1 MQPFN
6 FRTSRLRES
15 YGSSVDHLD
24 LLFSRWG
31 RLMIQ
36 TSASRVAP
44 ALSQHAR
51 HDPSSSVKLAPGGTK
66 SNYAGHT
73 FTQQLSDLVGGP
85 IQKIIHAFVPRSRTE

>member
-1 MQPFN
+1 
-6 FRTSRLRES
+6 
-15 YGSSVDHLD
+15 
-24 LLFSRWG
+24 
-31 RLMIQ
+31 MIQ

-44 ALSQHAR
+44 ALPRHAR
-51 HDPSSSVKLAPGGTK
+51 HDPSSSVKLAPRGTK